1 MSQTMSQT
9 QSNLKP
15 IYKALIIIGIL
26 LLGGSLYFRSWN
38 VSVGVL
44 IGLIIG
50 AINLRLI
57 QKSVGGLLA
66 AGRASSAG
74 TYVAKMA
81 ALFLA
86 FYVLISV
93 LGLDALGLATGY
105 SGMILALLARGST
118 LTGEDNEEIDE
129 NDVERELDNG

>member
-1 MSQTMSQT
+1 MSQT
-9 QSNLKP
+9 QNSLRP
-15 IYKALIIIGIL
+15 IYNVLIIIGIL
-26 LLGGSLYFRSWN
+26 MLGGSLYFRSWA
-38 VSVGVL
+38 VSSGVL
-44 IGLIIG
+44 VGLIIG

-93 LGLDALGLATGY
+93 IGLDALGLATGY
-105 SGMILALLARGST
+105 SGMILALLVRGSS
-118 LTGEDNEEIDE
+118 LTGEEIDDTDVA
-129 NDVERELDNG
+129 DVERELDDE

>member
-1 MSQTMSQT
+1 M
-9 QSNLKP
+9 
-15 IYKALIIIGIL
+15 
-26 LLGGSLYFRSWN
+26 LGGSLYFRSWA
-38 VSVGVL
+38 VSSGVL
-44 IGLIIG
+44 VGLIIG

-93 LGLDALGLATGY
+93 IGVDALGLATGY
-105 SGMILALLARGST
+105 SGMILALFLRGSS
-118 LTGEDNEEIDE
+118 LTGEEIDE
-129 NDVERELDNG
+129 TDAESVERELDDE

>member
-1 MSQTMSQT
+1 M
-9 QSNLKP
+9 
-15 IYKALIIIGIL
+15 
-26 LLGGSLYFRSWN
+26 LGGSLYFRSWA
-38 VSVGVL
+38 VSSGVL
-44 IGLIIG
+44 VGLIIG

-93 LGLDALGLATGY
+93 IGVDAVGLATGY
-105 SGMILALLARGST
+105 SGMILALFLRGSS
-118 LTGEDNEEIDE
+118 LTGEEIDE
-129 NDVERELDNG
+129 TDAESVERELDDE

>member
-9 QSNLKP
+9 QNTLSP

-26 LLGGSLYFRSWN
+26 LIGGSLYFRSLN
-38 VSVGVL
+38 VSLGVL

-57 QKSVGGLLA
+57 QKSVSGLLA

-74 TYVAKMA
+74 TYVAKMG

-129 NDVERELDNG
+129 NDVERELDNE